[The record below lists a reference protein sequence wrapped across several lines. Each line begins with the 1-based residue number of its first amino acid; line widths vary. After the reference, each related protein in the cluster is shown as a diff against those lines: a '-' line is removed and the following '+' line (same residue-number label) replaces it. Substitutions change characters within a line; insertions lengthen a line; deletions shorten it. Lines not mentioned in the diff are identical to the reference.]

1 MMFGGLITSIIP
13 LLNTLSGSQVS
24 QSPRE
29 DMGVEFVKGSDNNI
43 YMTQGGAANLMA
55 ILGEYN
61 YTGVTKLEGEALE
74 LYRMLYE

>member
-1 MMFGGLITSIIP
+1 MTTNTMMFGGLITSI
-13 LLNTLSGSQVS
+13 
-24 QSPRE
+24 PRE

-61 YTGVTKLEGEALE
+61 YTGVTKLEGAALE